1 MKKTAPRKGASSP
14 KSVTASAKGN
24 KTPKIISV
32 INQKGGVGKTTTTLN
47 LGAGLAI
54 KGLKV
59 LIIDLDIQCNLTH
72 CAIGEIAEGEA
83 GVCEALLDFSSFDS
97 VIKET
102 ATKNLFIVPA
112 GESLVE
118 LDTNLAHEA
127 DGARILSVALNNTKA
142 LGEFDVVLIDNPP
155 FISLT
160 TMNSLIASDYYL
172 VPLSC
177 EYLPMLG
184 IKWLEKTIAKVK
196 KRSNPKLQNLGVALT
211 MFDPRQSITKSVE
224 QLVRDELDDLVFET
238 KIRVNTK
245 AKSAPIAHQTIF
257 QLEGSKSG
265 KGTEDYTALTGEV
278 IRRLG
283 L

>member
-1 MKKTAPRKGASSP
+1 MKKTTAKAGATGA
-14 KSVTASAKGN
+14 KSVTPSAKGN

-72 CAIGEIAEGEA
+72 CTIGDLPENAL
-83 GVCEALLDFSSFDS
+83 GVCEALLDLCSFDS
-97 VIKET
+97 VIKPT
-102 ATKNLFIVPA
+102 STKNLFIVPA

-127 DGARILSVALNNTKA
+127 DGARILSVALSNTKS
-142 LGEFDVVLIDNPP
+142 LGDFDIVLIDNPP

-224 QLVRDELDDLVFET
+224 QLVRDELEELVFDT
-238 KIRVNTK
+238 KIRINTK
-245 AKSAPIAHQTIF
+245 HKAAPISHQTIF
-257 QLEGSKSG
+257 QLEASKSG
-265 KGTEDYTALTGEV
+265 KGTQDYMSLTDEV
-278 IRRLG
+278 IGRLG

>member
-1 MKKTAPRKGASSP
+1 MKKPAPKKGA
-14 KSVTASAKGN
+14 KAAKTGVFST

-72 CAIGEIAEGEA
+72 CAIGDLAEGEPSIY
-83 GVCEALLDFSSFDS
+83 EALIEKTGFDEAIRPTS
-97 VIKET
+97 
-102 ATKNLFIVPA
+102 TKNLFIVPA
-112 GESLVE
+112 GESLVHLE
-118 LDTNLAHEA
+118 MNLANVM
-127 DGARILSVALNNTKA
+127 DRPRVLSRSIKKTQALN
-142 LGEFDVVLIDNPP
+142 EFDLVLIDNPP
-155 FISLT
+155 FMSLT
-160 TMNSLIASDYYL
+160 TLNSLVASDYYL

-177 EYLPMLG
+177 EYLPMIGL
-184 IKWLEKTIAKVK
+184 KWLEKSIAEI
-196 KRSNPKLQNLGVALT
+196 RDELNPTLKPIGVALT
-211 MFDPRQSITKSVE
+211 MFDPRQAITKSVE
-224 QLVRDELDDLVFET
+224 QLVRNELADLVFDT

-245 AKSAPIAHQTIF
+245 AKAAPIGHKTIF
-257 QLEGSKSG
+257 QLEASKNG
-265 KGTEDYTALTGEV
+265 KGTEDYMALTSEV

>member
-1 MKKTAPRKGASSP
+1 MKKTAPKKGATAPKTGGVSP
-14 KSVTASAKGN
+14 KA
-24 KTPKIISV
+24 PKIISV

-72 CAIGEIAEGEA
+72 CTIGDLAEGEPSIY
-83 GVCEALLDFSSFDS
+83 EALIEKTGFDDAIRPTS
-97 VIKET
+97 
-102 ATKNLFIVPA
+102 TKNLFIVPA
-112 GESLVE
+112 GESLVHLE
-118 LDTNLAHEA
+118 MNLANVM
-127 DGARILSVALNNTKA
+127 DRPRVLSRSIKKTQALN
-142 LGEFDVVLIDNPP
+142 EFDLVLIDNPP
-155 FISLT
+155 FMSLT
-160 TMNSLIASDYYL
+160 TLNSLVASDYYL

-177 EYLPMLG
+177 EYLPMIGL
-184 IKWLEKTIAKVK
+184 KWLEKSIAEI
-196 KRSNPKLQNLGVALT
+196 RDELNPTLKPIGVALT
-211 MFDPRQSITKSVE
+211 MFDPRQAITKSVE
-224 QLVRDELDDLVFET
+224 QLVRDELADLVFDT

-245 AKSAPIAHQTIF
+245 AKAAPIAHQTIF

-265 KGTEDYTALTGEV
+265 KGTEDYMALTSEV